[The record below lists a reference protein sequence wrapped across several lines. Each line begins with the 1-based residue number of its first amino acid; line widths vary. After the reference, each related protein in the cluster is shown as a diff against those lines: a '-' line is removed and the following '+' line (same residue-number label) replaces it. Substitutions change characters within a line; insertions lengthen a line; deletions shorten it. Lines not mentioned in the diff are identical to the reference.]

1 MKKYL
6 YIFLGI
12 IILVIIGK
20 TQNKKSVNF
29 DPEKHFKES
38 YKVQKDNGKLENT
51 EHIDTIRNIYSNY
64 YFNVGFDAQDN
75 WTIDK
80 GMNDHTIFRTY
91 QKDSAI
97 TFMINVIELEFDNI
111 NNKNIWEIRNE
122 NGEIEEDNQF
132 ISIIKSQSK
141 SDVMNYNVKKST
153 LKNNVCI
160 KRSFETL
167 IQDLDFEYINTNIM
181 YQTIIENKTYTFGL
195 SLPKIYYDLKPEYY
209 ENIFRNIYF
218 LHNKD
223 KTNNIINSGK

>member
-20 TQNKKSVNF
+20 TREKKSVTF
-29 DPEKHFKES
+29 DPEKQFKES
-38 YKVQKDNGKLENT
+38 YKVQKDKGKLENT
-51 EHIDTIRNIYSNY
+51 EHLDTIKNIYSNY

-97 TFMINVIELEFDNI
+97 TFMINVFELKTSTKSEL
-111 NNKNIWEIRNE
+111 NIWEIRKE
-122 NGEIEEDNQF
+122 NGTQEYDKKM
-132 ISIIKSQSK
+132 ISILEMQSK
-141 SDVMNYNVKKST
+141 SKLTNFEVKKSY
-153 LKNNVCI
+153 LKNHTCI
-160 KRSFETL
+160 KMSFETL
-167 IQDLDFEYINTNIM
+167 IRELDFEYIDINIM
-181 YQTIIENKTYTFGL
+181 YQTIIENKNYTFGL
-195 SLPKIYYDLKPEYY
+195 SIPKMYYHLKPAYY

-223 KTNNIINSGK
+223 KTTKIINKGK